1 MHNAD
6 LRLVDRASVLE
17 GEAKNP
23 LRSLLGDEL
32 DALHNTIHNNVL
44 NARVFALGIFTDQDS
59 VDIVVGSL
67 VASDRSARTDVGE
80 KVESA
85 TEGKVEGN
93 VALSN
98 RSLNSFSE
106 SLFTADRVMFNLR
119 REDP

>member
-1 MHNAD
+1 M
-6 LRLVDRASVLE
+6 E
-17 GEAKNP
+17 GEAENP

-32 DALHNTIHNNVL
+32 DALDNTIHNNVL
-44 NARVFALGIFTDQDS
+44 DAGVFALGIFTDQVS
-59 VDIVVGSL
+59 FDIVVGSL
-67 VASDRSARTDVGE
+67 VAGDRSARADVGE

-93 VALSN
+93 VALAN

-106 SLFTADRVMFNLR
+106 SLFTADRIMFNLR